1 MGSKIYVIS
10 DIHGEYEKFL
20 NMLDVIRFQDEDLL
34 FVLGDLVDRGP
45 EPMKLLLDL
54 SMRSNIICLL
64 GNHDYIALKM
74 FKALDVEITEDNYD
88 KQLTPEIM
96 QGYMDWMAN
105 AGEVT
110 AAQYRRLSAEEK
122 ECVLDFLEELSLYEL
137 VAVGGK
143 KYILV
148 HGGFMNFRR
157 NRPLDTYA
165 AEELIFCRTDY
176 TKPYFSDV
184 VTITGHTPTLK
195 VTGKPEI
202 YKANNH
208 IDIDCGASWPGGR
221 LACLCLNTM
230 EEFYV

>member
-1 MGSKIYVIS
+1 MGSKIYVMS
-10 DIHGEYEKFL
+10 DIHGEYEKYL
-20 NMLDVIRFQDEDLL
+20 KMLDLIPFKDEDLM

-74 FKALDVEITEDNYD
+74 WKALNVEITEENYN
-88 KQLTPEIM
+88 KQVTPEIM
-96 QGYMDWMAN
+96 QGYMDWMENGGA
-105 AGEVT
+105 VT
-110 AAQYRRLSAEEK
+110 AKQFRDLSVDDKA
-122 ECVLDFLEELSLYEL
+122 CVMDFLEDLSLYEL
-137 VAVGGK
+137 VTVGEK
-143 KYILV
+143 KYAMV

-157 NRPLDTYA
+157 NRTIDSYA

-176 TKPYFSDV
+176 TKPYFTNV

-195 VTGKPEI
+195 ITGKPEI